1 MQVQTE
7 SVAILAQVCTDSHQF
22 RLPRRSFLLQYG
34 GKAAGF
40 TDAEEVHTY
49 SIADLKA
56 AGFTRQ
62 EVQAIS
68 LDGLILKA
76 AGSTDAKEVH
86 TAGIADLK
94 AAGFTAQEVQAA
106 SFDGLTLKAAGF
118 TDATE
123 VHTRR
128 DPQGGGLH

>member
-40 TDAEEVHTY
+40 TDAEEVHTTG
-49 SIADLKA
+49 IADLKA
-56 AGFTRQ
+56 AGFTDK
-62 EVQAIS
+62 EVHTASI
-68 LDGLILKA
+68 DGLTLKA
-76 AGSTDAKEVH
+76 AGFTDAKEVH

-94 AAGFTAQEVQAA
+94 ATPPA
-106 SFDGLTLKAAGF
+106 SRT
-118 TDATE
+118 
-123 VHTRR
+123 
-128 DPQGGGLH
+128 